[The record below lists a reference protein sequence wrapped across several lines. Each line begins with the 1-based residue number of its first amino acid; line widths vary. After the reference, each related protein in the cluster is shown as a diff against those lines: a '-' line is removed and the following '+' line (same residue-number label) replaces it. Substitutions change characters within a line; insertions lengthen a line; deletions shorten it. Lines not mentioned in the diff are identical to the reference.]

1 MSQLLPLP
9 HAASPSRRAA
19 ILAILAITLYRILLL
34 AFDTTDLFV
43 DESQYWAWS
52 QHLNFGYYS
61 KPPLVAW
68 VIRLT
73 TELGGSNSRFWV
85 RLGGPLCHMA
95 TALLLMQAAARL
107 AGEKFAPWVGLSFI
121 TLPAVALSSVFI
133 STDTVMFVF
142 LAGAL
147 VAYAGLIERS
157 SLPRALVFG
166 ACVGMAMLG
175 KYSMVF
181 VVGCMGLAALL
192 MPRARVSWRDGIV
205 SALTALLVFS
215 PNVWWNLTHD
225 IATVRHTSEN
235 VNWQGLNLHIRGALE
250 FFLAQFAVVGP
261 VLFGALIWA
270 GVRAL
275 KRSDTPLERHLALLT
290 WPIVL
295 AFVAEALISRAY
307 ANWAVQAYAA
317 GTILATILLLT
328 QTKRGIVHSFR
339 INLFATIVFPIVC
352 IFAAHVALPG
362 GDSVLKRYLGRA
374 ALSQEIAATAREA
387 GATVIVAENRDILAD
402 LFYTLNDQ
410 GFTLAARREDGFPRH
425 YYEQNFAL
433 DPATPGPVLYAS
445 VGDLT
450 CKSGE
455 ARALKTIRPTTG
467 YWRKREITLYLTDA
481 ACLAP

>member
-1 MSQLLPLP
+1 MSHVPLLPQ
-9 HAASPSRRAA
+9 ASSPSRRAA
-19 ILAILAITLYRILLL
+19 VFAILAITLYRVILL

-52 QHLNFGYYS
+52 QHLDFGYYS

-73 TELGGSNSRFWV
+73 TELGGSNARFWV
-85 RLGGPLCHMA
+85 RLGGPICHMI
-95 TALLLMQAAARL
+95 TALLLMQAAARF

-147 VAYAGLIERS
+147 LAYAGLIERA
-157 SLPRALVFG
+157 SLPRAIVFG

-205 SALTALLVFS
+205 SALTALVVFS
-215 PNVWWNLTHD
+215 PNIWWNLTHD
-225 IATVRHTSEN
+225 IATVRHTSDN
-235 VNWQGLNLHIRGALE
+235 VNWQGLNLHLGGALE

-270 GVRAL
+270 GLRAV

-290 WPIVL
+290 WPIIL
-295 AFVAEALISRAY
+295 AFIAEALISRAY

-328 QTKRGIVHSFR
+328 RTKRGIVHSFR
-339 INLFATIVFPIVC
+339 INLFATIVFPVVC

-374 ALSQEIAATAREA
+374 ALSEEIAATAKDA
-387 GATVIVAENRDILAD
+387 GTSVIVAENRDILAD
-402 LFYTLNDQ
+402 LFYTLNGQ
-410 GFTLAARREDGFPRH
+410 GFTLAARKEPGFPRH

-433 DPATPGPVLYAS
+433 DPATTGPVLYAS
-445 VGDLT
+445 MDALT
-450 CKSGE
+450 CKQGE
-455 ARALKTIRPTTG
+455 ARALKTIKPASG
-467 YWRKREITLYLTDA
+467 YWRKREITLYMTDA

>member
-1 MSQLLPLP
+1 MSHAISPAE
-9 HAASPSRRAA
+9 AASPTRRAA
-19 ILAILAITLYRILLL
+19 ILAILAITLYRVVLL

-52 QHLNFGYYS
+52 QHLDFGYYS

-73 TELGGSNSRFWV
+73 TELGGSNARFWV
-85 RLGGPLCHMA
+85 RLGGPLCHML

-147 VAYAGLIERS
+147 LAYAGLIERA
-157 SLPRALVFG
+157 SLPRALAFG

-181 VVGCMGLAALL
+181 VVGCIGLAALL

-205 SALTALLVFS
+205 SALTAFLVFS
-215 PNVWWNLTHD
+215 PNIWWNLTHD
-225 IATVRHTSEN
+225 IATVRHTSDN
-235 VNWQGLNLHIRGALE
+235 VNWQGLNLHLRGALE

-261 VLFGALIWA
+261 VLFGTLIWA

-275 KRSDTPLERHLALLT
+275 KRVDTPLERHLALLT
-290 WPIVL
+290 WPIIL
-295 AFVAEALISRAY
+295 AFVVEALISRAY

-328 QTKRGIVHSFR
+328 HTKRGIIHSFR
-339 INLFATIVFPIVC
+339 INLFATIVFPLVC
-352 IFAAHVALPG
+352 IFAAQVALPG

-374 ALSQEIAATAREA
+374 ALSQEIGATAKEVGTA
-387 GATVIVAENRDILAD
+387 VIVAENRDILAD

-410 GFTLAARREDGFPRH
+410 GFTLAARKEAGFPRH

-433 DPATPGPVLYAS
+433 DPATAGLILYAS
-445 VGDLT
+445 IGQLT
-450 CKSGE
+450 CKTGTPQ
-455 ARALKTIRPTTG
+455 LVKTIKPASG
-467 YWRKREITLYLTDA
+467 YWRKHEIALYLTDA